1 MGYFQS
7 IKSTRSN
14 SSGKRQKSAKVSTS
28 GKKSRQEETP
38 LRVTRS
44 NRSTEPSSVLT
55 TLETL
60 TLLEPQELL
69 NRTSTMQNQGMDIDQ
84 ANPGPSRG
92 QRPSLPVH
100 QILTFGNQTPRFTEI
115 GPIAGKPN
123 SGFHTSPSF
132 SQQLFHNLVTP
143 NIMYRGFLLTRTS
156 ANFPKV
162 MFQTGA
168 YLAGAVV
175 SIGFAKLKIPQASTV
190 DDIKLRI
197 IGEVTAINL
206 APELILPTPQ
216 ADALFLEI
224 MNFILHSDPG
234 VFRGGLEYTSDEF
247 VTACADPGNIDI
259 HPIDRRFKSP
269 LPWSHEIQLDQGS
282 ITDAT
287 RICLWLTTKL
297 SNNYKNCKAELSF
310 SYLIAICR
318 RGSATTQFLTKVSDD
333 LNTELGRIVN
343 FDEDLIR
350 KVYRIYG
357 IFINENNA
365 ENVLKNILTWIPEEG
380 LRLRLMLQHAE
391 GSGLT
396 PHYTVKEALLKYPDF
411 PWGRV
416 DGLLSGEI
424 RSFIRAWSVIKGN
437 LYYGFKRDLKEASS
451 QSFKGLA
458 YVAKELLIKAA
469 GKGGLKAYRGW
480 TRTPPSKG
488 LLDEIIENY
497 LNEMGGEEAVLDQN
511 THDRLSFIANST
523 R

>member
-1 MGYFQS
+1 
-7 IKSTRSN
+7 
-14 SSGKRQKSAKVSTS
+14 
-28 GKKSRQEETP
+28 
-38 LRVTRS
+38 
-44 NRSTEPSSVLT
+44 
-55 TLETL
+55 
-60 TLLEPQELL
+60 
-69 NRTSTMQNQGMDIDQ
+69 MQNPAMEVD
-84 ANPGPSRG
+84 NVRPGPSG
-92 QRPSLPVH
+92 AQRPVLPEH
-100 QILTFGNQTPRFTEI
+100 QILTLGAREPRYAEI
-115 GPIAGKPN
+115 AALAGKPD
-123 SGFHTSPSF
+123 SGFRTSPSF

-143 NIMYRGFLLTRTS
+143 NIMYRGFLLTHTS
-156 ANFPKV
+156 ANFPRV
-162 MFQTGA
+162 MYQTGA

-175 SIGFAKLKIPQASTV
+175 AIGFAKMKVPQSATV

-197 IGEVTAINL
+197 IGEVTAINI
-206 APELILPTPQ
+206 APELLLQTQ
-216 ADALFLEI
+216 EADALFLEI
-224 MNFILHSDPG
+224 MNFILRSDPAI
-234 VFRGGLEYTSDEF
+234 FRGGLEYTSDEF
-247 VTACADPGNIDI
+247 VSAYSDPRNVDVY
-259 HPIDRRFKSP
+259 PIGAGFKIP
-269 LPWSHEIQLDQGS
+269 LPWSNDVELRQNS
-282 ITDAT
+282 MADAT

-297 SNNYKNCKAELSF
+297 ANNYKNCKPELSF

-318 RGSATTQFLTKVSDD
+318 RGSVTTQFLTKVSDD
-333 LNTELGRIVN
+333 INTELGRTVS

-350 KVYRIYG
+350 KIYRIYG

-365 ENVLKNILTWIPEEG
+365 ENVLRNILTWIPEEG

-424 RSFIRAWSVIKGN
+424 RSFIRAWALIKGN

-497 LNEMGGEEAVLDQN
+497 LASMGEEAAALDQ
-511 THDRLSFIANST
+511 TTLDQLRFIANST